1 MKIKIMNM
9 NNHIYAWDKH
19 KAPRLFVR
27 IRMECIN
34 CQSLNGKYAWYLS
47 IIRFYGNFIHSGQ
60 YNFKGCIVTISWLLQ
75 RCSSFIFIRF
85 FFSFNCVTYPGSDDI
100 LDIVKNFF
108 LINEKLQF
116 Q

>member
-34 CQSLNGKYAWYLS
+34 CQSLNGKYAWYLC
-47 IIRFYGNFIHSGQ
+47 IIRFYGNFIHSGR
-60 YNFKGCIVTISWLLQ
+60 YNFKECIVTISWLL
-75 RCSSFIFIRF
+75 RVTLLLFLFVSFFLLIALRILA
-85 FFSFNCVTYPGSDDI
+85 I

-108 LINEKLQF
+108 LINKKLQF